1 MLDVDKQSEW
11 QDQSGQDRY
20 TTEIIADQL
29 QMLGSSQGGNG
40 NNCAQEPQGKL
51 KPQSQPKQS
60 QQKEWDGYADHERQQ
75 GSNFDDDII

>member
-29 QMLGSSQGGNG
+29 QMLSS
-40 NNCAQEPQGKL
+40 
-51 KPQSQPKQS
+51 S
-60 QQKEWDGYADHERQQ
+60 Q
-75 GSNFDDDII
+75 GSNFDDDI

>member
-40 NNCAQEPQGKL
+40 NNWAQEPQGKP
-51 KPQSQPKQS
+51 KSQSQPQ
-60 QQKEWDGYADHERQQ
+60 
-75 GSNFDDDII
+75 